1 MLTSRYE
8 LKFLVTASQKERFL
22 EAARQGLAED
32 PHGSQAVYWISSLYF
47 DTPWLGAYWD
57 KLDGVRVRKKFRLR
71 RYALRADGRLEWS
84 GAFMEIKH
92 RRNNTIYKERVQ
104 IREAA
109 VEAILADPTE
119 LTRLDRHLDGAD
131 KLEACRQDR
140 ATLDAITRAAAEP
153 GFRATAVVCYRRE
166 AWLGVVDPR
175 LRVTFDSGCRACE
188 PMVGMGVELWDGQ
201 PILRPDLLVME
212 VKFDR
217 AIPVWIREIVAA
229 QGLRQQRISKY
240 AASVDALKLRQRL
253 PAGLRRGPGRPP
265 EQGQP
270 AEVLP
275 KETVRDRT
283 GESLLVAQS
292 AGGV

>member
-8 LKFLVTASQKERFL
+8 LKFLVTAAQKDRFL
-22 EAARQGLAED
+22 EAARDGLAED
-32 PHGSQAVYWISSLYF
+32 PHGSQAVYWISSVYF

-71 RYALRADGRLEWS
+71 RYAIWEGETLEWH

-104 IREAA
+104 LRDAA
-109 VEAILADPTE
+109 VDAILADATE
-119 LTRLDRHLDGAD
+119 LTRLDRHLTGSAVR
-131 KLEACRQDR
+131 CR
-140 ATLDAITRAAAEP
+140 ATLDAITRAAVEP

-201 PILRPDLLVME
+201 PIVSPDLLVME

-217 AIPVWIREIVAA
+217 VIPVWIREIVAA
-229 QGLRQQRISKY
+229 QGLRQKRVSKY
-240 AASVDALKLRQRL
+240 AASVDALELRRRL
-253 PAGLRRGPGRPP
+253 PTGVKRGPGAQT
-265 EQGQP
+265 EQRES
-270 AEVLP
+270 EVVWPL
-275 KETVRDRT
+275 
-283 GESLLVAQS
+283 ESEDLRASEPLIA
-292 AGGV
+292 AGP